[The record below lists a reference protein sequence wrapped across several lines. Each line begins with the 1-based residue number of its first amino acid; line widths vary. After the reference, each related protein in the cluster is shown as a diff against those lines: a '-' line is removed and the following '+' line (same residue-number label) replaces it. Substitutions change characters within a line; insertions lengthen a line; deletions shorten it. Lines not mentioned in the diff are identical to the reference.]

1 MILFYSVVSTLL
13 VSIVSLSGI
22 FLLTIRDKVLQKIV
36 LYLVSFAIGSMLANV
51 FFHLLPEAYEV
62 SSSIEKASTLVL
74 VGFLGSFIIEKYIH
88 WHHCHNLH
96 CKHAE
101 PVGIMLL
108 IGDAL
113 HNATDGMLIAAS
125 YMVSI
130 PVGIATT
137 IAIMLHEIPQ
147 EIGDFAVL
155 IHSGYTRAKAL
166 LWNLCTALTALI
178 GAIVLVWLH
187 DHVSNI
193 EAILLPIIA
202 GNFLYIAG
210 TDLLPTLQKQTKVK
224 NSIIQLLSIIAGI
237 ALVFFLTSG
246 SHSHAVHGDDAHDEE
261 RHDEVHNEHVDEHT
275 LEPVGN
281 TEVRHDIVDEH
292 DTH

>member
-1 MILFYSVVSTLL
+1 MILFYSILSTLVVSL
-13 VSIVSLSGI
+13 VALSGI
-22 FLLTIRDKVLQKIV
+22 VLLTLRDKILQKIV
-36 LYLVSFAIGSMLANV
+36 LYLVSFAIGGMLANV
-51 FFHLLPEAYEV
+51 FFHLLPEAYEI
-62 SSSIEKASTLVL
+62 SSSIEMTSSLIL

-96 CKHAE
+96 CKHSE

-125 YMVSI
+125 YMVSV

-155 IHSGYTRAKAL
+155 IHSGYTRTKAL
-166 LWNLCTALTALI
+166 LWNVLTALTAVI
-178 GAIVLVWLH
+178 GAVLVVWLH
-187 DHVSNI
+187 DHISNI
-193 EAILLPIIA
+193 EIILLPLIA

-224 NSIIQLLSIIAGI
+224 SSLLQLVSIVAGI
-237 ALVFFLTSG
+237 LLVFAVAG
-246 SHSHAVHGDDAHDEE
+246 GGHDHAGLDHDAHDEE

-275 LEPVGN
+275 LEPVSN
-281 TEVRHDIVDEH
+281 TEANHDIVDEH